1 MKSTLAS
8 RCRRRKMFRREE
20 TKVHYTPPAWL
31 RLSVVVVF
39 LPILLMLEANKS
51 VFHSHSFL
59 LFSVAICCCCSWN
72 QTQVY
77 LTPPAWLRLLV
88 VVVVVVC

>member
-1 MKSTLAS
+1 
-8 RCRRRKMFRREE
+8 MFRREE
-20 TKVHYTPPAWL
+20 TKVHGFACPL
-31 RLSVVVVF
+31 LLF
-39 LPILLMLEANKS
+39 FCLFLLMLEANKS

-72 QTQVY
+72 QTQAY